1 MTLEPEEMDGV
12 KVEDHVTVTRSGPV
26 SFLMRAARSD
36 SPFGQASLFPIR
48 FTIEEGRVVLE
59 IPKSDE
65 STVIHL
71 GWLWSADEWP
81 LLDTDLGQDFQRQL
95 SKAPPP
101 SRLLEQATNKRWPE
115 QIESK
120 PSVWFE
126 SKEWRVDDLAVPET
140 NPWLAR
146 VRVTGFDFTADGDT
160 AFVCTWDGDVWRADG
175 LRSLETTEPKLT
187 WSRIAAGLFQPLGI
201 MVDGDSLMVTCRDQ
215 LMRLMDHNHDGE
227 MDEYRCFN
235 SDHQVTEHFHEFA
248 MGLQRDSMGN
258 WYYAKSARH
267 ALKAVVPHH
276 GTLLKVSPDG
286 RSTEIVARGFRAAN
300 GVCLNPDGSFI
311 VTDQEGHWNPK
322 NRINWVRSGG
332 FYGNMFG
339 YHDVNDSSDS
349 AMEQPLCWI
358 TNEFDRSPA
367 ELLWCSSPKWG
378 KLQGQ
383 LMNLSYGY
391 GRIYVVP
398 HEFVDRDDK
407 KIGTQFNVGEVGQPQ
422 GAMCQLPI
430 PDLPTGI
437 IRGRFSPNDQ
447 QLYVGGMFAWASSR
461 PDRDGGLYRISPVS
475 DELNLPLSWHAEP
488 GKLLIR
494 FSDRLDEGS
503 VKDLERIEVKVW
515 GLRRTAN
522 YGSDHVDE
530 HVLSV
535 KSAKLLAD
543 ECTVEMAIPE
553 LSPTWCISV
562 RVRFRSKEGQKF
574 ERLLHGTIHRLQE

>member
-1 MTLEPEEMDGV
+1 
-12 KVEDHVTVTRSGPV
+12 
-26 SFLMRAARSD
+26 MRAARSGN
-36 SPFGQASLFPIR
+36 PYCQASQFPIR

-71 GWLWSADEWP
+71 GWLWSADERP
-81 LLDTDLGQDFQRQL
+81 LLDTDLGAIFSDSCRKLRHPRDCWSKQRT
-95 SKAPPP
+95 SDGRK
-101 SRLLEQATNKRWPE
+101 

-175 LRSLETTEPKLT
+175 LRSLETTVPKLT
-187 WSRIAAGLFQPLGI
+187 WSRIAAGLFQPLGLW
-201 MVDGDSLMVTCRDQ
+201 VDGDSLMVTCRDQ
-215 LMRLMDHNHDGE
+215 LMKLMDHNHDGE

-248 MGLQRDSMGN
+248 MGLQRDSTGN

-311 VTDQEGHWNPK
+311 VTDQEGIGIR
-322 NRINWVRSGG
+322 RIASIGFGGG

-339 YHDVNDSSDS
+339 YHDVKDSSDS

-398 HEFVDRDDK
+398 HEFVIVPARRLIHNRINVRMVSRK
-407 KIGTQFNVGEVGQPQ
+407 GRCANCQF
-422 GAMCQLPI
+422 PI
-430 PDLPTGI
+430 CL
-437 IRGRFSPNDQ
+437 RALFVVAFS
-447 QLYVGGMFAWASSR
+447 A
-461 PDRDGGLYRISPVS
+461 
-475 DELNLPLSWHAEP
+475 
-488 GKLLIR
+488 
-494 FSDRLDEGS
+494 
-503 VKDLERIEVKVW
+503 
-515 GLRRTAN
+515 
-522 YGSDHVDE
+522 
-530 HVLSV
+530 
-535 KSAKLLAD
+535 
-543 ECTVEMAIPE
+543 
-553 LSPTWCISV
+553 
-562 RVRFRSKEGQKF
+562 
-574 ERLLHGTIHRLQE
+574 